1 MVDFKNAMG
10 KTGAIVLK
18 TGLAVLAVVAL
29 ISFKLLLDGNMGTL
43 GLNEGDV
50 LPLARQFVDRDWMP
64 NDWYLNQPAGYRFL
78 FQTIFGHLITA
89 IGFLATSL
97 VGRLVCYSLVA
108 WGLVRLGQNLGI
120 SSIGLLLTI
129 TWLVYFDQQSF
140 AAREWFLGGL
150 EAKAVAYGLVMLA
163 IGLLLEQ
170 RYLWMALALG
180 LATSFHVLVGGWAFL
195 VVLSWLLLR
204 WKSRITSWANLGW
217 VLLIYLTASVF
228 VWKAVYD
235 QLATPTP
242 TGAVLPSYIY
252 VFVRLPHHL
261 SPLSWDSE
269 WLTRLLIYL
278 VLLSVSAVWLH
289 KRKAEKSKQHQ
300 AQMGLVE
307 LTLLSLVPFAIGLV
321 VALFDQQG
329 VLLQYYPFRLG
340 AILLPLGTGL
350 LVICAIEQVLQ
361 EFFAQKNV
369 KVVYPFVCLLLIS
382 GMVVAQLPNFQEQ
395 LIGLKQFPNSEDQ
408 GNNPDAQALYQWIR
422 TNTPTDATLVAS
434 PVDLYSLTW
443 LTQRATIANY
453 KFFPQSKAGIIAWYE
468 RISDLS
474 GSVSPW
480 SIVRRDEDSRNE
492 IRHAMITGYN
502 SLTTSQAMALMKK
515 YKATYMVTQAD
526 HTLALPI
533 AYRNDRYIL
542 YFNL

>member
-1 MVDFKNAMG
+1 MRNQKFLDKWERSQAL
-10 KTGAIVLK
+10 TLIALI
-18 TGLAVLAVVAL
+18 AL

-50 LPLARQFVDRDWMP
+50 LPLARQFVDHDWLP

-78 FQTIFGHLITA
+78 FQAIFGHWIGA

-97 VGRLVCYSLVA
+97 GGRLLCYSLVA
-108 WGLVRLGQNLGI
+108 WGLVRLGRNLGI
-120 SSIGLLLTI
+120 SRIGLLLTI

-163 IGLLLEQ
+163 IGLLLEK

-180 LATSFHVLVGGWAFL
+180 LATSFHVLVGGWTFL
-195 VVLSWLLLR
+195 IVVSWLLLR
-204 WKSRITSWANLGW
+204 WKSRMTSWSNLGW
-217 VLLIYLTASVF
+217 ALLIYLTASVF
-228 VWKAVYD
+228 VWKPVYD
-235 QLATPTP
+235 QLTSPTP
-242 TGAVLPSYIY
+242 SGAVLPSYIY

-278 VLLSVSAVWLH
+278 VLLSISAVWLH
-289 KRKAEKSKQHQ
+289 KRRAEQSRQHQ

-329 VLLQYYPFRLG
+329 IWLQYYPFRIG
-340 AILLPLGTGL
+340 AILLPLSTGL
-350 LVICAIEQVLQ
+350 LVICAIEQAWHDLFTQ
-361 EFFAQKNV
+361 KKAQV
-369 KVVYPFVCLLLIS
+369 IYRCLCLLLIS
-382 GMVVAQLPNFQEQ
+382 GTIVAQLPNFQTQ
-395 LIGLKQFPNSEDQ
+395 LISLQQFPNSAEQDV
-408 GNNPDAQALYQWIR
+408 NPGVQALYTWIR
-422 TNTPTDATLVAS
+422 TNTPADATLVSS

-443 LTQRATIANY
+443 QTQRATIANY
-453 KFFPQSKAGIIAWYE
+453 KFFPQSKAGILAWYD

-474 GSVSPW
+474 GSSSPW
-480 SIVRRDEDSRNE
+480 TIVRRDEDSRNE
-492 IRHAMITGYN
+492 IRHAMTTGYN
-502 SLTTSQAMALMKK
+502 SLTTTQAMALMKK
-515 YKATYMVTQAD
+515 YQASYIITQAD

-542 YFNL
+542 YINIT